1 MNYSMI
7 ILTDSAIRDILSSYF
22 TSVKSSPMDN
32 NQTPQTP
39 ECVNED
45 RRAFLGTLA
54 AGVVASTTGLATSVL
69 ADEVSESADYPNV
82 ADGASDDAQG
92 SGIDDAQET
101 LTIEDLEAQ
110 IAEIQE
116 KIEELEADADN
127 LTEERWI
134 ELDELYQ
141 RLAELENQKQ
151 ALGQQILAEEKSETA
166 QQEAVIEEERAET
179 AQNEVAI
186 ETKTEIVE
194 NLDEIND
201 TLGNN

>member
-1 MNYSMI
+1 MI

-22 TSVKSSPMDN
+22 TPVKFSPMDH

-39 ECVNED
+39 ECVNEE

-54 AGVVASTTGLATSVL
+54 ATVATCTTGLATKVL
-69 ADEVSESADYPNV
+69 ANEVSESADCPNV

-92 SGIDDAQET
+92 SGIDDARET

-110 IAEIQE
+110 IADIQE
-116 KIEELEADADN
+116 QIDALEADADN
-127 LTEERWI
+127 LTEEQWI

-166 QQEAVIEEERAET
+166 AQEAVIEEERAET

-186 ETKTEIVE
+186 ETK
-194 NLDEIND
+194 
-201 TLGNN
+201 